1 MMIGRKPFGDRI
13 GRWLSVCVVA
23 ILSGLLL
30 CQVMVSERESQRRQQ
45 QIRERSHR
53 GGDEDCTGGQS
64 EDHRAVETS
73 PPEVVGA

>member
-23 ILSGLLL
+23 ILAGLLL

-45 QIRERSHR
+45 QERERSHR
-53 GGDEDCTGGQS
+53 GGDEDCVGGQG
-64 EDHRAVETS
+64 EDQRVEVMN
-73 PPEVVGA
+73 PAPVGT